1 MTYNERMKND
11 TIQVRI
17 DPEIKKEAEAIINEM
32 GLTLSSAVQLF
43 LTQVIQKREIPFKVV
58 AHKPNWKTRAAMR
71 ETERMIKHPERY
83 KTYSSHEEL
92 LKEVL
97 DEMSTK

>member
-1 MTYNERMKND
+1 MTYNECMKND

-83 KTYSSHEEL
+83 KSYDSFDEL

-97 DEMSTK
+97 KK